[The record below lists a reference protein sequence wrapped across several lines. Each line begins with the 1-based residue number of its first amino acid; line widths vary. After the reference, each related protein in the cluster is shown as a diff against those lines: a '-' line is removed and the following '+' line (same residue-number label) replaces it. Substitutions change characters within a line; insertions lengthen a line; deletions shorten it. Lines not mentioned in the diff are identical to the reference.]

1 MKESEI
7 RKRVI
12 ALQEE
17 KGWYCWYPRKVKFHE
32 SDIFGIGD
40 LICSK
45 KGKIK
50 LIQFTTA
57 TNMSHRRKKIHRV
70 LDNMELGCPIEIW
83 AMRKDESFKVE
94 VINQE

>member
-12 ALQEE
+12 QLQEE
-17 KGWYCWYPRKVKFHE
+17 KGWYCWYPRRVKFHE

-50 LIQFTTA
+50 LIQFTTY
-57 TNMSHRRKKIHRV
+57 NNIWNRRQKINKV
-70 LDNMELGCPIEIW
+70 LSEMELGCPIEIW
-83 AMRKDESFKVE
+83 AIRKDESFKVE
-94 VINQE
+94 VIKQ